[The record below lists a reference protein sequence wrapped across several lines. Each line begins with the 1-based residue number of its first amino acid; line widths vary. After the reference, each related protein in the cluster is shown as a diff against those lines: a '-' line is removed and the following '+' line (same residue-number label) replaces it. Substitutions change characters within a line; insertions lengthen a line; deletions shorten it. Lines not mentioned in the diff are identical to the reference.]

1 MKKNLFTPIAF
12 AAAILI
18 SACSTTPTTTSM
30 LDQAHADYLTAQSN
44 PRVASYAPLELKQSG
59 DALAQAD
66 AAAKDHKSLADID
79 KLAYIAKQKIALA
92 QEVAKQKAAEASVA
106 TSAKERDQLRLDA
119 RTAEA
124 DKAKASAEQAKA
136 TAAMSEADAERAR
149 LAAMAAQSQAADAL
163 RQTQE
168 AQARAA
174 QLESQLAELHAKK
187 TERGIVITL
196 GDVLF
201 GTNLAVL
208 SSNGMI
214 TVQKLANVLNQN
226 PQRTVLIEGH
236 TDSTGSLTHNQEL
249 SIRRATAVRDALMS
263 MGVGAERVAAR
274 GFGPSQPV
282 ASNGDVQGRQLNRRV
297 EIVLSDERGNIAQR

>member
-1 MKKNLFTPIAF
+1 MKKNLLTPITF
-12 AAAILI
+12 AVAILI

-30 LDQAHADYLTAQSN
+30 LDQAHSDFISAQSN

-59 DALAQAD
+59 DALALAD
-66 AAAKDHKSLADID
+66 AAAKNHESLSEID

-92 QEVAKQKAAEASVA
+92 QEVAAAKASEASVA
-106 TSAKERDQLRLDA
+106 AAAKERDQLRLDA

-124 DKAKASAEQAKA
+124 DKAKAVAERAKA
-136 TAAMSEADAERAR
+136 NAAMSEADAERAR
-149 LAAMAAQSQAADAL
+149 LAALAAQSQTADAL

-174 QLESQLAELHAKK
+174 QLESQLAELSAKK

-201 GTNLAVL
+201 DTNMAVL
-208 SSNGMI
+208 SANGMS

-226 PQRTVLIEGH
+226 PGRSVQIEGH

-249 SIRRATAVRDALMS
+249 SIRRATAVRDALLS
-263 MGVGAERVAAR
+263 MGVGNDRIVAR
-274 GFGPSQPV
+274 GYGPSMPV
-282 ASNGDVQGRQLNRRV
+282 ASNGDATGRQLNRRV
-297 EIVLSDERGNIAQR
+297 EIVLSDETGTVARR

>member
-1 MKKNLFTPIAF
+1 MNKNLLTPITF
-12 AAAILI
+12 AVAILI

-30 LDQAHADYLTAQSN
+30 LDQAHSDYLAAQSN

-59 DALAQAD
+59 DALSLAD
-66 AAAKDHKSLADID
+66 AAAKEHKSLSEID
-79 KLAYIAKQKIALA
+79 KLAYVAKQKIALT
-92 QEVAKQKAAEASVA
+92 QEVAAQKAAEASVA
-106 TSAKERDQLRLDA
+106 TAAKERDQLRLDA

-124 DKAKASAEQAKA
+124 DKAKAN
-136 TAAMSEADAERAR
+136 AAMSEADAEHAR
-149 LAAMAAQSQAADAL
+149 LAALAAQTQAADAL

-174 QLESQLAELHAKK
+174 QLESQLAELSAKK

-208 SSNGMI
+208 SPNGMA
-214 TVQKLANVLNQN
+214 TVQKLATVLNQN
-226 PQRTVLIEGH
+226 PARTVLIEGH
-236 TDSTGSLTHNQEL
+236 TDSTGSLTYNQEL

-282 ASNGDVQGRQLNRRV
+282 ASNGDAQGRQLNRRV